1 MREVSAH
8 YHYLHLENK
17 SWKRVGGGA
26 RSRRYGK
33 NDSEKQLEQSALLSA
48 SLVLFS
54 LCKEVSNSSFQLLF
68 LGSNEVKDRKR
79 EG

>member
-1 MREVSAH
+1 M
-8 YHYLHLENK
+8 HLENK
-17 SWKRVGGGA
+17 SWKRGGLGVVETA
-26 RSRRYGK
+26 K
-33 NDSEKQLEQSALLSA
+33 KDSEKQLEQSALLSA

-54 LCKEVSNSSFQLLF
+54 LCKEFCNSSFQVLF